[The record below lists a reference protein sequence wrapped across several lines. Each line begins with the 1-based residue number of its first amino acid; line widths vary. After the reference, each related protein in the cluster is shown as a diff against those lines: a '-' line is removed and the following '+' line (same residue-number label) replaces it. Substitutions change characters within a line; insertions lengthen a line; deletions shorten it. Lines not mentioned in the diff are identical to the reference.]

1 MRLLVCSIASV
12 RAKSQLTLPRSRS
25 PWQADTGNM
34 KLDELVKGAS
44 VDSDGYVNVAD
55 QLGLSGIRGMRPNL

>member
-1 MRLLVCSIASV
+1 MFHHKT
-12 RAKSQLTLPRSRS
+12 KSKSTADFSRSRS

>member
-1 MRLLVCSIASV
+1 MFHCER
-12 RAKSQLTLPRSRS
+12 KSKSTADSPRSRS

-34 KLDELVKGAS
+34 KLDELVKGAN

>member
-1 MRLLVCSIASV
+1 
-12 RAKSQLTLPRSRS
+12 
-25 PWQADTGNM
+25 M